1 MDSRGS
7 VRRITAKCIRR
18 ECVTADQH
26 CQGDYHCGNS
36 MVHGTMLCQLQS
48 QVHVQMQRPL
58 LLAAFVRCVICV
70 HAGRGT
76 ALCFCN
82 DCAADSAMMAAAARL
97 HALSIALEGV
107 W

>member
-1 MDSRGS
+1 
-7 VRRITAKCIRR
+7 
-18 ECVTADQH
+18 
-26 CQGDYHCGNS
+26 
-36 MVHGTMLCQLQS
+36 
-48 QVHVQMQRPL
+48 MQRPL

-82 DCAADSAMMAAAARL
+82 DCAADFAMMAAAARL

-107 W
+107 WLVANVSTVLWHLKLHETAFKYCTAV